1 MQRRTIHIS
10 FKEDDS
16 DLYNELMRESALSY
30 VPCSALVRKYIRS
43 GMQHSKTIQ
52 SFVLSK

>member
-1 MQRRTIHIS
+1 MQQKTIHIS
-10 FKEDDS
+10 FKEDDC
-16 DLYNELMRESALSY
+16 DLYNEIMRESALTY

-43 GMQHSKTIQ
+43 GMKHSKTRP

>member
-1 MQRRTIHIS
+1 MQQRTIHIS

-16 DLYNELMRESALSY
+16 DLYNELMRESALTY

-43 GMQHSKTIQ
+43 GMQHSKTTP